1 MTKQHVLPDWLR
13 ECFPRTENDT
23 KTQNLLHYER
33 VDDSLIATPSI
44 RKKQGHLGNMR
55 IRNVCEKCNS
65 GWISRLENDTKPIVK
80 ELLSGHVVGMD
91 RNKQELLSRWIL
103 EVNVMIEYTDRK
115 TIAITESD
123 RKMIKNGMIPEGWK
137 IWIGYCESKNW
148 EFRFRHNAANV
159 VRKSDYKKGSGIHE
173 KCNIQFTTIGI
184 GRLYIHTIKSY
195 SEFLNPTINNYED
208 LGLMQIC
215 PFVKDIPVTIMPRRI
230 SDMNAEIIPD
240 MIYNQITKYGGQNI
254 DAVYIDTSNLM
265 W

>member
-1 MTKQHVLPDWLR
+1 M
-13 ECFPRTENDT
+13 
-23 KTQNLLHYER
+23 
-33 VDDSLIATPSI
+33 
-44 RKKQGHLGNMR
+44 
-55 IRNVCEKCNS
+55 CEKCNS